1 MRVENGAYYIPKK
14 AEEGEIVQAYGRG
27 SQWGVAWRRI
37 SPTLTP
43 KMNTRGIPGGWRGVV
58 KKFLFER
65 IIWPLMRRGKDC

>member
-1 MRVENGAYYIPKK
+1 VRVENGAYYIPKK

-27 SQWGVAWRRI
+27 FRWGVAWRRI

>member
-1 MRVENGAYYIPKK
+1 MVLIIYPRRRKRVKLYRLMAVVLSG
-14 AEEGEIVQAYGRG
+14 GWRG
-27 SQWGVAWRRI
+27 RRI